1 MEKKIIIVRVKNDLI
16 QPIKF
21 LNESFNYSCERYYS
35 VNESDTEIV
44 SANDGLK
51 CTVVFVIFKPNE
63 TAQKDDILNIYVGD
77 GHICKNDVRWIVNYT
92 IAAKIDSN
100 LIINNFISN
109 SELDLRNDFNN
120 SSYVII
126 ENNEELIHQIR
137 FVIDSPY
144 VVTQKPISEQH
155 YCYITKED
163 ALHKYSQHN
172 EHCKRP
178 IGTMVEQESR
188 SEFQRDYERI
198 VHAKAYRRLVDKAQI
213 FTSSKGDHYRTRLTH
228 TLEVAQIARAIAVG
242 LNLNVELAE
251 AIALAHDLGHTPFG
265 HQGERTLDDIM
276 KNRVPVINYM
286 PDDKNFFGGFKHN
299 FQGLR
304 VANFLE
310 EKYIDFEGLDLSY
323 QVLEGILKHTSVKLK
338 DCDKCNTKEDCRM
351 KCFDL
356 LEFLPHGEIRYLYP
370 EYPMST
376 TLEGQ
381 IIAIADE
388 IAQRSHDLDDS
399 FASGVMSVDEL
410 ANYLSL
416 QKMSALREPLQ
427 KIQEQINN
435 ASEKNRVFVNAQ
447 ELQHSRIVSA
457 VINFFIA
464 DVIRYSSEQMND
476 FKENIFFVQE
486 HRFNEKLID
495 FSYKGKVL
503 CDYLEKIISKKVI
516 NSSEVV
522 QFDNK
527 AAMIVRELF
536 KAYYNNPKLLHAGT
550 LRKIYIETR
559 KYTKEV
565 IDFLNGDHDMVS
577 EEISKIVNTD
587 LIKMSPEK
595 SVEYAHKKKILV
607 RAIADYISG
616 MTDSYAKNEYDAIYK

>member
-1 MEKKIIIVRVKNDLI
+1 
-16 QPIKF
+16 
-21 LNESFNYSCERYYS
+21 
-35 VNESDTEIV
+35 
-44 SANDGLK
+44 
-51 CTVVFVIFKPNE
+51 
-63 TAQKDDILNIYVGD
+63 
-77 GHICKNDVRWIVNYT
+77 
-92 IAAKIDSN
+92 
-100 LIINNFISN
+100 
-109 SELDLRNDFNN
+109 
-120 SSYVII
+120 
-126 ENNEELIHQIR
+126 
-137 FVIDSPY
+137 
-144 VVTQKPISEQH
+144 
-155 YCYITKED
+155 
-163 ALHKYSQHN
+163 
-172 EHCKRP
+172 
-178 IGTMVEQESR
+178 
-188 SEFQRDYERI
+188 
-198 VHAKAYRRLVDKAQI
+198 
-213 FTSSKGDHYRTRLTH
+213 
-228 TLEVAQIARAIAVG
+228 
-242 LNLNVELAE
+242 
-251 AIALAHDLGHTPFG
+251 
-265 HQGERTLDDIM
+265 
-276 KNRVPVINYM
+276 M
-286 PDDKNFFGGFKHN
+286 PEDKNFFGGFKHK

-338 DCDKCNTKEDCRM
+338 DCDKCNTKGDCKK

-356 LEFLPHGEIRYLYP
+356 LEFLPYGEIRYLYP

-381 IIAIADE
+381 IITIADE

-410 ANYLSL
+410 TNYLSL

-464 DVIRYSSEQMND
+464 DVIRYSSEQMKD
-476 FKENIFFVQE
+476 FEENEFFVQE

-495 FSYKGKVL
+495 FSYNGKVL

-527 AAMIVRELF
+527 AAMIVRGLF
-536 KAYYNNPKLLHAGT
+536 EAYYNNPKLLHAGT

-559 KYTKEV
+559 KYTNEV
-565 IDFLNGDHDMVS
+565 IDFLNGDRDMVS
-577 EEISKIVNTD
+577 EEISRIVNTD
-587 LIKMSPEK
+587 LAKMSPEK